1 MAFLSADSISSAF
14 LVELSGEEEGGG
26 GRIIFKFFGR
36 NGRIEGLGCHGLANA
51 PLLLSRCLAVA

>member
-36 NGRIEGLGCHGLANA
+36 NGRIEGLPC
-51 PLLLSRCLAVA
+51 LSQCSAVA